1 MSGTAAVIAEFNPF
15 HDGHAHLI
23 REARRSGYD
32 RVIALMSGDFVQR
45 GEPAAADR
53 FVRTEMALRGGA
65 DLVLAFPTRFAT
77 ASAETFAAS
86 GVRLLDRIGCVD
98 ALFFGSEC
106 GRLEPLA
113 AVAGVLAEE
122 PDWFRAAL
130 SSALRE
136 GQSYPAALSSA
147 LRKGDH
153 CQEMQLSVPSAGTD
167 GSGFSDTCDITVPSA
182 GTDGSGFSDTC
193 DSTVPSAGTD
203 GYGFSGTCDST
214 VPSAGIGEPGFP
226 DAEQLLSQPNNIL
239 AIEYLKAL
247 IRLKSPMRP
256 VTIPRAGR
264 SYRESASEMRRAIAG
279 GKAALRAL
287 GAIPPAS
294 LDVWERSGSGDTV
307 LSADDFTVLLA
318 GGIWSTDSPETLAE
332 YEDVTPDLA
341 KTILRERIGLRSFLQ
356 FAELI
361 SSKSVT
367 LAHAKRALLH
377 ISLGI
382 KRRSCPPGEDDYAR
396 VLGFRKEAG
405 ELPAELMRCSRIP
418 VIMNPGR
425 DLRGLSLRQR
435 ELIDEEARIC
445 GLYETV
451 RAIRYGTAAVRDY
464 SRFLITV

>member
-77 ASAETFAAS
+77 ASAEIFSAS

-256 VTIPRAGR
+256 VTISIR
-264 SYRESASEMRRAIAG
+264 SSSVWNCWCGSSNDRHKS
-279 GKAALRAL
+279 GKAGSRFFRL
-287 GAIPPAS
+287 PAS
-294 LDVWERSGSGDTV
+294 FSQGPHPAWGWRG
-307 LSADDFTVLLA
+307 
-318 GGIWSTDSPETLAE
+318 
-332 YEDVTPDLA
+332 
-341 KTILRERIGLRSFLQ
+341 
-356 FAELI
+356 
-361 SSKSVT
+361 
-367 LAHAKRALLH
+367 
-377 ISLGI
+377 
-382 KRRSCPPGEDDYAR
+382 KRRGA
-396 VLGFRKEAG
+396 
-405 ELPAELMRCSRIP
+405 
-418 VIMNPGR
+418 
-425 DLRGLSLRQR
+425 
-435 ELIDEEARIC
+435 
-445 GLYETV
+445 
-451 RAIRYGTAAVRDY
+451 
-464 SRFLITV
+464 

>member
-15 HDGHAHLI
+15 HNGHAHLI

-153 CQEMQLSVPSAGTD
+153 CQEMQLSVPSAGTG
-167 GSGFSDTCDITVPSA
+167 GS
-182 GTDGSGFSDTC
+182 
-193 DSTVPSAGTD
+193 
-203 GYGFSGTCDST
+203 GFSGTCDST

-279 GKAALRAL
+279 GKAALRDL

-294 LDVWERSGSGDTV
+294 LDVWERSGSGDMV

-332 YEDVTPDLA
+332 YEDVTSDLA
-341 KTILRERIGLRSFLQ
+341 KTILRERIGLRSFSQ

-396 VLGFRKEAG
+396 VLGFRKEAE

>member
-77 ASAETFAAS
+77 ASAEIFSAS

-130 SSALRE
+130 LSALRE

-167 GSGFSDTCDITVPSA
+167 GSGFSD
-182 GTDGSGFSDTC
+182 
-193 DSTVPSAGTD
+193 
-203 GYGFSGTCDST
+203 TCDST

-279 GKAALRAL
+279 GKAALRDL

-341 KTILRERIGLRSFLQ
+341 KTILRERIGLRSFSQ